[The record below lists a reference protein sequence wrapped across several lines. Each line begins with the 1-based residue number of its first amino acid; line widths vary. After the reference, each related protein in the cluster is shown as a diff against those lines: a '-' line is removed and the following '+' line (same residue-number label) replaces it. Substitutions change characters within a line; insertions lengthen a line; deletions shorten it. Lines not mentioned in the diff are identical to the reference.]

1 MLRELAGSSN
11 IKVTAMGYSW
21 NGIFYTY
28 IYNYIYIH
36 SLNQFDVWFFNHY
49 NAERP
54 RKPLAVLINLKPW
67 YGHPG
72 PLVPGFHI
80 HIIHYSDLF
89 GPERYYITIS
99 LPCCRIFLNVYSQSQ
114 MPQTKYIHIMCRKG
128 RSQSP
133 RFSVPTFLSSHVSTC
148 LDRRRDRLHMNLC

>member
-1 MLRELAGSSN
+1 MSRLPRKPPENSSWRR
-11 IKVTAMGYSW
+11 IWRSAFRQ
-21 NGIFYTY
+21 GISRCSERCLENWLDHRILKWQILMEWDF
-28 IYNYIYIH
+28 IYVHAYIYIH
-36 SLNQFDVWFFNHY
+36 SLNQFDDWFFNHY

-80 HIIHYSDLF
+80 RIIHYSDLF

-99 LPCCRIFLNVYSQSQ
+99 LPCCRIFLNGYSQSQ
-114 MPQTKYIHIMCRKG
+114 MPQTKYIHIMWI
-128 RSQSP
+128 SIIIY
-133 RFSVPTFLSSHVSTC
+133 
-148 LDRRRDRLHMNLC
+148 